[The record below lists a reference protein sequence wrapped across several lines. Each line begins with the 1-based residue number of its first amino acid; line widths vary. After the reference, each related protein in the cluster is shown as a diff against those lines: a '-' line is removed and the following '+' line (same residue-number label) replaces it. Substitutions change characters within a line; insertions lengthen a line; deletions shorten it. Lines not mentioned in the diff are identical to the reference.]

1 MTTTSASV
9 ARFGTRDLLG
19 RRLGLSAISAWRELL
34 ARFPLSGN
42 VRLLMTGVQSVER
55 AIALLGAAAEQ
66 PSGLVGLATAAD
78 LPTTTAAR
86 LLATLEAVSALSR
99 DDDGIYRIGPAI
111 SALATAGDPGAS
123 LQAVAHPHML
133 ELVGELDEAIGL
145 SVPVEDELVTIDQ
158 VDAPRPVQ
166 AEDWTGTRWPLDGGA
181 SGAVLL
187 ATWPHDQV
195 EQVLA
200 RTPERQRE
208 AFRDRV
214 EQARATG
221 LAWSHGDYVPEL
233 SSVAAAV
240 PGEDGRAVAL
250 LYAYGPSYRF
260 PDPDRVEAV
269 EQALLDRAGRI
280 SRAWLWPTAE
290 PG

>member
-1 MTTTSASV
+1 
-9 ARFGTRDLLG
+9 
-19 RRLGLSAISAWRELL
+19 
-34 ARFPLSGN
+34 
-42 VRLLMTGVQSVER
+42 MTGVQSVER
-55 AIALLGAAAEQ
+55 AIALLGAAAER
-66 PSGLVGLATAAD
+66 PAGLVGLATAAD

-99 DDDGIYRIGPAI
+99 DDDGTYRIGPAI
-111 SALATAGDPGAS
+111 SALATAGDPEAS
-123 LQAVAHPHML
+123 LHAVAHPHML

-166 AEDWTGTRWPLDGGA
+166 AEDWTGTRWPMDAGA

-187 ATWPHDQV
+187 ATWPDV
-195 EQVLA
+195 EVERVLA
-200 RTPERQRE
+200 RQPERDRE
-208 AFRDRV
+208 TFRARV
-214 EQARATG
+214 EMARERG

-233 SSVAAAV
+233 SSVAAPV
-240 PGEDGRAVAL
+240 LGEDGRAIAL

-260 PDPDRVEAV
+260 PDPARVEAV
-269 EQALLDRAGRI
+269 EHALLDRSTRI
-280 SRAWLWPTAE
+280 SRAWLWPSAE